1 MNSQFPAFSL
11 VTLVPFIV
19 LCLLVALVVW
29 IVRGYLRNRR

>member
-1 MNSQFPAFSL
+1 MDSQSPPLSL
-11 VTLVPFIV
+11 LPFVPFIV